1 MTRYATPCFSGECG
15 FCPNCCKSD
24 YIHKEKN
31 EVTRSKDMKLLYGRK
46 KVDEI
51 SNDYTKRLNNWC
63 KQRGYKNPNDIGWT
77 KQTVKKFRP
86 GSFDPICFSLIRS
99 SHKYI
104 CSDPHCQLL
113 HEDAN
118 DWLKN
123 KSYPIMPI
131 YSWKDGEKSIEKYIC
146 GPCLDYKC
154 EL

>member
-1 MTRYATPCFSGECG
+1 MSRYATPCFSSECG
-15 FCPNCCKSD
+15 MCPNCCQSD
-24 YIHKEKN
+24 YIHKESE

-51 SNDYTKRLNNWC
+51 SNDYTKRLNSWC
-63 KQRGYKNPNDIGWT
+63 KERGYKNPNDIGWT
-77 KQTVKKFRP
+77 KVNVKKFRS
-86 GSFDPICFSLIRS
+86 GSFDPICFSLVRS
-99 SHKYI
+99 SHNFI

-123 KSYPIMPI
+123 KSFPIMPI
-131 YSWKDGEKSIEKYIC
+131 YSWKDGEKSIDKYIC
-146 GPCLDYKC
+146 GPCLDNKC